1 MIRAVAITAPS
12 LQSVGLPASVEP
24 RRGSAD
30 ILAPVSSL
38 RTILTLV
45 LIAWLPLNCC
55 CRLQAVFGM
64 IDQEHAAHHLC
75 SHDRSGGG
83 CDDHPE
89 PDDHDH
95 DCGCDGH
102 KPFALR
108 TATVVLD
115 DLAIPPVVIDLTAA
129 FDHALSPATPV
140 VAAAWRD
147 EARLRVKAGS
157 SLLRHHCAL
166 TV

>member
-1 MIRAVAITAPS
+1 
-12 LQSVGLPASVEP
+12 
-24 RRGSAD
+24 
-30 ILAPVSSL
+30 VSSL
-38 RTILTLV
+38 RTIFTLV

-55 CRLQAVFGM
+55 CRLQAMFGM
-64 IDQEHAAHHLC
+64 IDQQHAAHHLS
-75 SHDRSGGG
+75 SHDRCGG

-89 PDDHDH
+89 PDDHNH
-95 DCGCDGH
+95 GCGCDGH

-140 VAAAWRD
+140 VAAAWGD